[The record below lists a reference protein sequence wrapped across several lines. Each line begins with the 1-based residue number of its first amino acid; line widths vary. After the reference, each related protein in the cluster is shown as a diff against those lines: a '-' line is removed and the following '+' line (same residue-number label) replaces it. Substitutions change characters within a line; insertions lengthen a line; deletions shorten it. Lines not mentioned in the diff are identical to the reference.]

1 MPKQLSNVYIYKTH
15 FEAENALRT
24 LSLAGI
30 DMKHLSVV
38 GRGYHTEEHPLG
50 FYTKGDRIRTWGRY
64 GAFWGAVW
72 GLLFTPAVFV
82 LPGIGVLPM
91 AGPLVAAL
99 VSALEG
105 AVIGGGLT
113 ALGSALLTLGVHQDK
128 VIKYEIALKAD
139 QFLLIVHGSDDEIQ
153 RAHSQLEGPYKQL
166 GYDHQLPDEEP
177 NV

>member
-1 MPKQLSNVYIYKTH
+1 
-15 FEAENALRT
+15 
-24 LSLAGI
+24 
-30 DMKHLSVV
+30 
-38 GRGYHTEEHPLG
+38 
-50 FYTKGDRIRTWGRY
+50 
-64 GAFWGAVW
+64 
-72 GLLFTPAVFV
+72 LFTPAVFV

-105 AVIGGGLT
+105 AVMGGGLT
-113 ALGSALLTLGVHQDK
+113 VFGSALLALGVHQDK

>member
-1 MPKQLSNVYIYKTH
+1 MPKQLSNVYVYKTH
-15 FEAENALRT
+15 IEAENALRT

-64 GAFWGAVW
+64 GAFWGAIW

-105 AVIGGGLT
+105 AVMGGGLT
-113 ALGSALLTLGVHQDK
+113 VLGSALLALGVHQDK

-153 RAHSQLEGPYKQL
+153 RAHSQLEGPHKQL

>member
-1 MPKQLSNVYIYKTH
+1 MPKQLSNVYVYKTH
-15 FEAENALRT
+15 IEAENALRT

-64 GAFWGAVW
+64 GAFWGAIW

-105 AVIGGGLT
+105 AVMGGGLT
-113 ALGSALLTLGVHQDK
+113 VLGSALLALGVHQDK

>member
-1 MPKQLSNVYIYKTH
+1 MPKQLSNVYVYKTH
-15 FEAENALRT
+15 IDAENALRT

-64 GAFWGAVW
+64 GAFWGAIW

-105 AVIGGGLT
+105 AVMGGGLT
-113 ALGSALLTLGVHQDK
+113 VFGSALLALGVHQDK